1 MLLSCPTDLVSM
13 PHFIKVVQEVK
24 SSALPHVFIF
34 VVCGRQVYVPCKKDF
49 LQQILSYG
57 SESYGAGGGMPQSCG
72 EQPSI
77 VGGIGKFNTVI
88 YP

>member
-13 PHFIKVVQEVK
+13 PHFIKVVQDVK
-24 SSALPHVFIF
+24 SFIF

-57 SESYGAGGGMPQSCG
+57 SESYGADGGMPQSCG
-72 EQPSI
+72 EQSSI